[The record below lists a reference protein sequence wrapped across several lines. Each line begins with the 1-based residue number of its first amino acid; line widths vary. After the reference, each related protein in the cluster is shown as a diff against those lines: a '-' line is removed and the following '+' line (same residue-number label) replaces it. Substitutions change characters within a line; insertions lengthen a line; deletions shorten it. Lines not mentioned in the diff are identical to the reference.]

1 VTDPTTDLATVARAQ
16 QRRRI
21 NANWMLLVPAL
32 VLLTAVLLVPLA
44 QSFIR
49 SIASPT
55 WTLEHYIELFTD
67 GVTLTVLGRTATTA
81 ALTTVVAFLL
91 GYPYAYFMTRVSDR
105 SRAILLVIV
114 LIPFWTS
121 VMARNFAWL
130 VILQRGGPV
139 QTALSWI
146 GLGDIQLVGSQIGV
160 TIAMS
165 QVLLPF
171 MVLPLF
177 SSLSAIDRR
186 LLLAARGL
194 GSPPIVAF
202 WKVYWPLSRGGV
214 VAGLILV
221 FTLSLGFYVTPAL
234 LGSPQQSLI
243 AQLLAQ
249 RTMQLLDFEGAGA
262 LGMVVLVITL
272 LLVAWANR
280 VGGTI
285 SAIGV
290 VAGLILVFTLS
301 LGFYVTPALL
311 GSPQQSL
318 IAQLLAQRTMQLLD
332 FEGAGALGI
341 VVLVI
346 TLLLVAWANR
356 VGGTIS
362 AIGVVATG
370 SGARR

>member
-1 VTDPTTDLATVARAQ
+1 MTDLMSDPVEAARVAR
-16 QRRRI
+16 RRRLD
-21 NANWMLLVPAL
+21 ANWLLLVPAL
-32 VLLTAVLLVPLA
+32 ALLTVVLLVPLV

-49 SIASPT
+49 SISTPS
-55 WTLEHYIELFTD
+55 WGFDNYVKLFTD

-81 ALTTVVAFLL
+81 LVVTIVAFLL
-91 GYPYAYFMTRVSDR
+91 GYPYAYFMTRVGDR
-105 SRAILLVIV
+105 TRAILLVVV

-146 GLGDIQLVGSQIGV
+146 GLGDVQLVGSQIGV

-194 GSPPIVAF
+194 GSRPIVAF

-249 RTMQLLDFEGAGA
+249 RTTQLLDFAGAGA
-262 LGMVVLVITL
+262 LGMVVLV
-272 LLVAWANR
+272 V
-280 VGGTI
+280 
-285 SAIGV
+285 
-290 VAGLILVFTLS
+290 
-301 LGFYVTPALL
+301 
-311 GSPQQSL
+311 
-318 IAQLLAQRTMQLLD
+318 
-332 FEGAGALGI
+332 
-341 VVLVI
+341 

-362 AIGVVATG
+362 AIGVVATSG
-370 SGARR
+370 SGGRR